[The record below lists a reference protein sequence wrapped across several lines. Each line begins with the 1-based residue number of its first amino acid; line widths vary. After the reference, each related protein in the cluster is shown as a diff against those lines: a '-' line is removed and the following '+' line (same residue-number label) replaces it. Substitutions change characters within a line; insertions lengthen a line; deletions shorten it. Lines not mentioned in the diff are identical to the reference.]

1 MIICHLRCKFV
12 QPGAE
17 KQDSLIETRTT
28 SYFTSKTKVRN
39 YIHTNLAWR
48 STRMKVSAS
57 SSIGGATAAPG
68 VPLLF
73 LLPSFL
79 VHAVT
84 YAGLMVTMK
93 FLFSLNFPGPLF
105 LAMLSS
111 VLAFLFA
118 LAKLLLLVFGCGDC
132 ASGPTASRRTTPTTT
147 CADGKDENKDVESSE
162 LLPHIEQE
170 EAAGAAS
177 LPSVH
182 VLALLEG
189 VLRGCGLGAM
199 AASLQGLDG
208 VTFALLAANQVFV
221 DIVVFSCFSFPS
233 LPPWRR
239 LRAPQTVFF
248 QLAAIAVGLWG
259 SLAWAPS
266 ATAVRTERGMVCL
279 FASLLFASAGK
290 AVRLSSCSTGGGRVV
305 DDAAVT
311 DLNMCTKISDHC
323 AALLRA
329 VAEFATLVFLTLRL
343 EGVIGSGKFVVH
355 HFAQERLAHPGYAVF
370 GDKNKTGFS
379 WLGSVGQT
387 DYLVVLLVFCG
398 LLGFF
403 RAKLECEEVEPRLGA
418 ERVVA
423 SSCFRCMDAVVL
435 GGGSSWL
442 FGIAVSRPQWAF
454 WGMMLAGALSLA
466 ADGLGEKG
474 LFRSAA
480 EGDEEERGAEES
492 GHMDVSRSCAAD
504 DRIELGQQGTRTPI
518 MMAANRSGPKPS
530 THGEDAAKPKQHRPR
545 TPTGARQ
552 SQSASAAA
560 ARLLHWRDYA
570 TFLLA
575 AAVGSANLAYVAKLA
590 AAPAADRLRP
600 PASSGGVSASGEQFL
615 AQQQSSFA
623 EAESEQELEKN
634 YDEIGMRKDG
644 DEAHAVVGDRGGDED
659 GLADEQVGD
668 NEEVGEVAQTR

>member
-1 MIICHLRCKFV
+1 
-12 QPGAE
+12 
-17 KQDSLIETRTT
+17 
-28 SYFTSKTKVRN
+28 
-39 YIHTNLAWR
+39 
-48 STRMKVSAS
+48 MKVSAS

-79 VHAVT
+79 LHALT

-111 VLAFLFA
+111 VLPFLFA

-132 ASGPTASRRTTPTTT
+132 ASGPTASRRTASMTT
-147 CADGKDENKDVESSE
+147 CANGKDESAPHIHGGMRREQASKHSYEDEHKDVESSE

-170 EAAGAAS
+170 EAPAGAAS

-199 AASLQGLDG
+199 AAALQGLDG
-208 VTFALLAANQVFV
+208 VTFALLAANCFFV
-221 DIVVFSCFSFPS
+221 DIAVFSCFNYSVFH
-233 LPPWRR
+233 LPWRR

-266 ATAVRTERGMVCL
+266 ATAVRTERGVSCL
-279 FASLLFASAGK
+279 FASLLLASAGK
-290 AVRLSSCSTGGGRVV
+290 AVRLSSCSSTGGGRVV

-370 GDKNKTGFS
+370 GTNKTGFIS
-379 WLGSVGQT
+379 WIGSVGQT

-423 SSCFRCMDAVVL
+423 ASCFRCMDAVLL
-435 GGGSSWL
+435 GWGSSWV

-492 GHMDVSRSCAAD
+492 AHMDVSRSYATTD
-504 DRIELGQQGTRTPI
+504 DRFELGQQGTRTPT
-518 MMAANRSGPKPS
+518 MAANRSEPKPS

-545 TPTGARQ
+545 TPTGTRQ

-600 PASSGGVSASGEQFL
+600 PTSSGGVSASGEQFL

-644 DEAHAVVGDRGGDED
+644 DEGHAVVGDRGGDED

>member
-1 MIICHLRCKFV
+1 MRREQASKH
-12 QPGAE
+12 
-17 KQDSLIETRTT
+17 
-28 SYFTSKTKVRN
+28 SYE
-39 YIHTNLAWR
+39 
-48 STRMKVSAS
+48 
-57 SSIGGATAAPG
+57 
-68 VPLLF
+68 
-73 LLPSFL
+73 
-79 VHAVT
+79 
-84 YAGLMVTMK
+84 
-93 FLFSLNFPGPLF
+93 
-105 LAMLSS
+105 
-111 VLAFLFA
+111 
-118 LAKLLLLVFGCGDC
+118 
-132 ASGPTASRRTTPTTT
+132 
-147 CADGKDENKDVESSE
+147 DEHKDVESSE

-170 EAAGAAS
+170 EAPAGAAS

-199 AASLQGLDG
+199 AAALQGLDG
-208 VTFALLAANQVFV
+208 VTFALLAANCFFV
-221 DIVVFSCFSFPS
+221 DIAVFSCFNYSVFH
-233 LPPWRR
+233 LPWRR

-266 ATAVRTERGMVCL
+266 ATAVRTERGVSCL
-279 FASLLFASAGK
+279 FASLLLASAGK
-290 AVRLSSCSTGGGRVV
+290 AVRLSSCSSTGGGRVV

-370 GDKNKTGFS
+370 GTNKTGFS
-379 WLGSVGQT
+379 WIGSVGQT

-423 SSCFRCMDAVVL
+423 ASCFRCMDAVLL
-435 GGGSSWL
+435 GWGSSWV

-480 EGDEEERGAEES
+480 EGDEEERGAEE
-492 GHMDVSRSCAAD
+492 
-504 DRIELGQQGTRTPI
+504 T
-518 MMAANRSGPKPS
+518 
-530 THGEDAAKPKQHRPR
+530 
-545 TPTGARQ
+545 
-552 SQSASAAA
+552 SAAA

-600 PASSGGVSASGEQFL
+600 PTSSGGVSASGEQFL

-644 DEAHAVVGDRGGDED
+644 DEGHAVVGDRGGDED